1 MENVENKN
9 AQENGQEKKS
19 TVAKWLE
26 FIKIVVV
33 LITVI
38 SATVWVTKRGP
49 KGCVSD
55 VKNVTKKGYDGV
67 KNLIGKKKES
77 VDSAPACDCVA
88 EAPVNNNG
96 CQGKPWNNNRQN
108 NSGYNKHNN

>member
-1 MENVENKN
+1 MENVENKT
-9 AQENGQEKKS
+9 QETEEKKS
-19 TVAKWLE
+19 TVMKWGKRIL
-26 FIKIVVV
+26 IGAVV
-33 LITVI
+33 IAT
-38 SATVWVTKRGP
+38 TVWVTKRGP

-96 CQGKPWNNNRQN
+96 FQSKPWNNNRQN

>member
-1 MENVENKN
+1 MENVENKT
-9 AQENGQEKKS
+9 QETEKKKS
-19 TVAKWLE
+19 TVIKWGKRILSRA
-26 FIKIVVV
+26 VV
-33 LITVI
+33 I
-38 SATVWVTKRGP
+38 ATTAWVTKRGP

-96 CQGKPWNNNRQN
+96 FQGKPWNNNRQN

>member
-55 VKNVTKKGYDGV
+55 MKNVTKKAVSGT
-67 KNLIGKKKES
+67 KNLFSKKES
-77 VDSAPACDCVA
+77 SPTVTEKTPA
-88 EAPVNNNG
+88 NNNG
-96 CQGKPWNNNRQN
+96 GFQQTKSWENRQN
-108 NSGYNKHNN
+108 NNGYNKHNN